1 MLNIKDPEAHNLAK
15 QLAELEHTSMTDAVT
30 RALRAA
36 LDEHGRRRQ
45 LRRQVLAGL
54 IESARVDSGLMS
66 ESARVDSGSRE
77 GSSVFDELYD
87 PETGLPR

>member
-54 IESARVDSGLMS
+54 IESARVDSG
-66 ESARVDSGSRE
+66 SRE